1 MTLWSP
7 LCLAQVLFLLG
18 TLIFAMSLQLD
29 RRGAWNM
36 MGPCLFAF
44 VVMVTMWVRSW
55 DKPALLARPP
65 SPGDWDKR
73 VWDPRRPLILAMF
86 LPLGPSPAQ
95 LPRTAGGT
103 HKARA

>member
-7 LCLAQVLFLLG
+7 LCLVQVLFLLG

-44 VVMVTMWVRSW
+44 VVMVTMWVRSR
-55 DKPALLARPP
+55 DRPALLPRP
-65 SPGDWDKR
+65 SPLVIGRSWSGPPA
-73 VWDPRRPLILAMF
+73 DPCF
-86 LPLGPSPAQ
+86 
-95 LPRTAGGT
+95 GGT
-103 HKARA
+103 EPGPPFWPCSCPWARVPHIC